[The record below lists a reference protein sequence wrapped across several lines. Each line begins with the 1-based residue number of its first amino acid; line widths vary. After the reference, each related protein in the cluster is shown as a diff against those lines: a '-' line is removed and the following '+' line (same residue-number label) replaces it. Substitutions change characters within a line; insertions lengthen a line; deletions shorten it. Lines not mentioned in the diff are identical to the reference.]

1 VNTDVAAFA
10 RQLRQDG
17 VDAAKADAERILAE
31 ARSEAEEIKR
41 QGLEAAAAARA
52 EAQSGIEGERRRFA
66 AEISMAARD
75 TMLQTRQEIER
86 VVMRLMRAKISGALA
101 TDEVVRTAIV
111 ELIRN
116 PEAGSAWEIVVGPRI
131 GKALVEAA
139 VSDVFKGRE
148 AAIAVMEEFGGD
160 GLEFRTAGGSEVLEL
175 SEESVAEAFRRMLSP
190 ELNRLIDSVPG

>member
-1 VNTDVAAFA
+1 MNTDVAALA

-75 TMLQTRQEIER
+75 TMLQTRQEVER
-86 VVMRLMRAKISGALA
+86 VVMRLLRAKISGALA

-116 PEAGSAWEIVVGPRI
+116 PAAGGAWEISVGPRI

-148 AAIAVMEEFGGD
+148 AAVAVMEEFGGA
-160 GLEFRTAGGSEVLEL
+160 GLEFRTVGGSEV
-175 SEESVAEAFRRMLSP
+175 
-190 ELNRLIDSVPG
+190 I